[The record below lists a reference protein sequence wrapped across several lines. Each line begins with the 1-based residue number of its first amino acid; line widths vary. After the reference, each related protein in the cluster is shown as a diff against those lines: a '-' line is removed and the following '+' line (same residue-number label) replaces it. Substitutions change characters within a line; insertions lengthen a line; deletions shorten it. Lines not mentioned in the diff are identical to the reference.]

1 MSVLTD
7 FKSRL
12 TGLAHAEK
20 DRYAGNDDRPLGGYV
35 GAMAAYTTV
44 VGTLAAVARIT
55 RREIPD
61 GLAVKDL
68 VLSAVATQKLS
79 RLITRDPVTSPL
91 RAPFTVYQGTQG
103 PAELKEDARGHGAQK
118 VIGEFITCP
127 FCIDMWVA
135 TGLVAGLIYLP
146 RATRLA
152 TDTLAVLAGADML
165 QFGYARLQEQA
176 RKPGPL
182 A

>member
-7 FKSRL
+7 VKARL

-35 GAMAAYTTV
+35 GALATYTTV
-44 VGTLAAVARIT
+44 VGTLAALARIT
-55 RREIPD
+55 GREIPD

-91 RAPFTVYQGTQG
+91 RAPFTVYQGTEG
-103 PAELKEDARGHGAQK
+103 PAELKEGTRGHGAQK
-118 VIGEFITCP
+118 VIGELITCP

-135 TGLVAGLIYLP
+135 TGLVAGMIYLP

-152 TDTLAVLAGADML
+152 IDTLAVLAGADML
-165 QFGYARLQEQA
+165 QFGYARLQEQ
-176 RKPGPL
+176 RGSQDRC
-182 A
+182 